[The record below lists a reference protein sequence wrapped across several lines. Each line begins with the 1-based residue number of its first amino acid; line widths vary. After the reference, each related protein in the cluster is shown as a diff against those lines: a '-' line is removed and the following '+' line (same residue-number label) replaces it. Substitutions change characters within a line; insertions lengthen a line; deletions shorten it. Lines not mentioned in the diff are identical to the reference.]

1 MGNAEGMMV
10 RTSAPPTGWPSPPTT
25 VPRSVPWATPTL
37 RAGSSRVS
45 PAVSV
50 TSGPPEAP
58 SGRRA
63 RLAPGR
69 GAPELSVPE
78 HLGLLVPLLQLGG
91 PCLQFV
97 YPCCQPGHLASDPQ
111 YHLGRWADWWV
122 RWSVPPP
129 LGRWV
134 GGCWMGRSARPPTV
148 HQDDTGD
155 HHQDHDCYD
164 RLVRSQS
171 LLTRRPAPRHERAP
185 PRTGFGNAP
194 GAVLLRVSALA
205 GLRAL
210 RIAPGRRGGPV
221 EALAMP
227 VAAAL
232 PHVPGSV
239 QYSAPARPARAA
251 AHRCRPCVPMP
262 VVAVPAQRCVP
273 ARSPQG

>member
-1 MGNAEGMMV
+1 V
-10 RTSAPPTGWPSPPTT
+10 PPTLTALHPQGHY
-25 VPRSVPWATPTL
+25 AD
-37 RAGSSRVS
+37 
-45 PAVSV
+45 
-50 TSGPPEAP
+50 
-58 SGRRA
+58 
-63 RLAPGR
+63 RL
-69 GAPELSVPE
+69 
-78 HLGLLVPLLQLGG
+78 LGLLVLLLQLGG

-194 GAVLLRVSALA
+194 PRSRPASRVCPGWAACTPDRAWSPRRSRRSPRHASRGSTPTRSRPTPVLRTSSPRQGSCPPMPSVCTHA
-205 GLRAL
+205 GRRCSGTAL
-210 RIAPGRRGGPV
+210 RPSAVTPRVDAPVGAARRHPAGRRSRAG
-221 EALAMP
+221 
-227 VAAAL
+227 
-232 PHVPGSV
+232 
-239 QYSAPARPARAA
+239 SAPAGRGHLAA
-251 AHRCRPCVPMP
+251 A
-262 VVAVPAQRCVP
+262 AGAPAGRISVWP
-273 ARSPQG
+273 SRKPR